1 MVETSVASSAPCP
14 PSGAKSERLRQPLP
28 ERHPRAG
35 PARSN
40 SEASESLCGRRVA
53 CERPGPGSLRLAAV
67 QSRRPAHP
75 KKRGIQSLASLSA
88 GRRGCC
94 SVSSNR
100 AARCQD
106 PSMLPNLRSASAARA
121 FRGLRPRFIPSRPA
135 ARKSSRHGE
144 IRPEGGPVSLR
155 AGRTT
160 RPRRSLRLDHAPTS
174 LTHQTGRGRQRRGQD
189 HLLLAPRTPAVSR
202 RPFRGRFD
210 RGPAENACVDL
221 SRGGCFAWCPPEV
234 SRPAGSVARTSFP
247 L

>member
-1 MVETSVASSAPCP
+1 VSVFANPSLSDTAAP
-14 PSGAKSERLRQPLP
+14 
-28 ERHPRAG
+28 
-35 PARSN
+35 
-40 SEASESLCGRRVA
+40 GRRARTRRRASRCAAVA
-53 CERPGPGSLRLAAV
+53 WLASAQAPGSLRLAAV

-75 KKRGIQSLASLSA
+75 KKRGIQSLARLSA

-135 ARKSSRHGE
+135 ARKSSRHGQ
-144 IRPEGGPVSLR
+144 IRPEGGPVSLG

-202 RPFRGRFD
+202 RPFRRRFD
-210 RGPAENACVDL
+210 RSPAENACVDL

-247 L
+247 V

>member
-1 MVETSVASSAPCP
+1 MRPSRGLRAPRPPGACAWRPSS
-14 PSGAKSERLRQPLP
+14 
-28 ERHPRAG
+28 
-35 PARSN
+35 
-40 SEASESLCGRRVA
+40 
-53 CERPGPGSLRLAAV
+53 
-67 QSRRPAHP
+67 
-75 KKRGIQSLASLSA
+75 
-88 GRRGCC
+88 
-94 SVSSNR
+94 R
-100 AARCQD
+100 AARHTRRSGASSRLRGSAPAGEDAALSPPTAPRDVKIHRCSPTCARPLQLA
-106 PSMLPNLRSASAARA
+106 PSAGCGLASYPHGRR
-121 FRGLRPRFIPSRPA
+121 RGSP
-135 ARKSSRHGE
+135 SRHGE

-202 RPFRGRFD
+202 RPFRRRFD

-247 L
+247 V

>member
-1 MVETSVASSAPCP
+1 MSVFANPSLSDTAAP
-14 PSGAKSERLRQPLP
+14 
-28 ERHPRAG
+28 
-35 PARSN
+35 
-40 SEASESLCGRRVA
+40 GRRARTRRRASRCAAVA
-53 CERPGPGSLRLAAV
+53 WLASAQAPGSLRLAAV
-67 QSRRPAHP
+67 QSRRPAPPEEAGHP
-75 KKRGIQSLASLSA
+75 VACEAQRRPARMLLCLLQPRRAMSRSIDAPQLAL
-88 GRRGCC
+88 GLC
-94 SVSSNR
+94 SSR
-100 AARCQD
+100 
-106 PSMLPNLRSASAARA
+106 LPR
-121 FRGLRPRFIPSRPA
+121 LRPRFIPSRPA
-135 ARKSSRHGE
+135 ARKFSRHGE
-144 IRPEGGPVSLR
+144 IRPKGGPVSLR

-202 RPFRGRFD
+202 RPFRRRFD

>member
-1 MVETSVASSAPCP
+1 M
-14 PSGAKSERLRQPLP
+14 
-28 ERHPRAG
+28 
-35 PARSN
+35 
-40 SEASESLCGRRVA
+40 A
-53 CERPGPGSLRLAAV
+53 CERPGPRELALGGRPVAPPGTPEEAGHPV
-67 QSRRPAHP
+67 ACEAQRRPA
-75 KKRGIQSLASLSA
+75 RMLL
-88 GRRGCC
+88 CLL
-94 SVSSNR
+94 NR

-202 RPFRGRFD
+202 RPFRRRFD

-247 L
+247 VSGAQHYSAAAPTTDRR